1 MNSIKEDEDII
12 IIKRLIQNERLLIS
26 QNEMTE
32 IDK

>member
-26 QNEMTE
+26 QNKMTE
-32 IDK
+32 IV

>member
-32 IDK
+32 IV